1 MWISL
6 LQAQNSKLV
15 CQPSTITHSFRQAI
29 QKSHSF
35 VGSFAS
41 ITSTTSGVDDAMAY
55 TCTSSDE
62 FTLGD
67 DQGLTFKVESHH
79 FHNPHLHRSL
89 SAYRHH
95 QPRLSPKVPS
105 IQHSLSS
112 ELTDNQ

>member
-41 ITSTTSGVDDAMAY
+41 ITSTTSGVDDVMAHD
-55 TCTSSDE
+55 CTGSNE
-62 FTLGD
+62 FTSED
-67 DQGLTFKVESHH
+67 DHGLTFKVETHH

-89 SAYRHH
+89 SAYKHYQR
-95 QPRLSPKVPS
+95 QLSPQVPP

-112 ELTDNQ
+112 ELQ